1 MELKKLQSFRIG
13 CQSNLHLSCRCKT
26 PAKKIKDH
34 IGPNLAKSMEVLN
47 WEGGQQKNGFYAGLP
62 LKMSMSKGL
71 ADT

>member
-1 MELKKLQSFRIG
+1 
-13 CQSNLHLSCRCKT
+13 
-26 PAKKIKDH
+26 
-34 IGPNLAKSMEVLN
+34 MEVLI